1 MPEFFI
7 PDYKSYLSQECLY
20 PFTQNF
26 IHSEKGYGSLK
37 LVKKSYNFDHIS
49 QSLKFFKILFVA
61 SKGHMDDA
69 KLPFKWLG
77 KRTLNE
83 NRSCKT
89 DEKLEL

>member
-1 MPEFFI
+1 MYTIRKKF
-7 PDYKSYLSQECLY
+7 
-20 PFTQNF
+20 NRR
-26 IHSEKGYGSLK
+26 
-37 LVKKSYNFDHIS
+37 KKSYAFSKLAIKRYNFGHI
-49 QSLKFFKILFVA
+49 LEILRFFKILFVA